1 MADLLEAEGRALRR
15 SVFRSS
21 AGLALLAGATVLGL
35 VGIGFCLFGT
45 YLALGKLFG
54 PVAGALLTGVLSLLL
69 TLVVAWIAT
78 RLGH

>member
-1 MADLLEAEGRALRR
+1 VADLLEAEGRALRR
-15 SVFRSS
+15 SVFRSG
-21 AGLALLAGATVLGL
+21 AGLALLVGATVLGL
-35 VGIGFCLFGT
+35 VGIGFCLFGA

-54 PVAGALLTGVLSLLL
+54 PVTGALLTGLLSLLL